1 MNVLVFL
8 GSRRASSPPN
18 PPRLGERVARHLV
31 GEASTS
37 FDVQLIDPLALPLE
51 PVFRPVFTRPAAEVP
66 PAMAELHARIRAADA
81 YVMVSPEYNHSP
93 SPALTDLLNAFPSS
107 AFAFKPSLIATYS
120 SGQWGGTRAA
130 VGLRTFLSELGC
142 LPVSAMLHYPHADRV
157 FDAEGRPAAGEDA
170 ARWSSYA
177 ARGLSQLAWWAQA
190 AAAQRKAVDP
200 FAASPPFRR
209 RPTERDAPAG

>member
-1 MNVLVFL
+1 MNLLVFL

-31 GEASTS
+31 AEASKA
-37 FDVQLIDPLALPLE
+37 FDVELVDPLTLPVE
-51 PVFRPVFTRPAAEVP
+51 PVFRPVFTRPAVEVP
-66 PAMAELHARIRAADA
+66 PALAALEARIRRADA

-120 SGQWGGTRAA
+120 SGQWGGARAA
-130 VGLRTFLSELGC
+130 MGLRPFLSELGC

-157 FDAEGRPAAGEDA
+157 FDTEGQPATGEDA

-177 ARGLSQLAWWAQA
+177 ARGMAQLAWWAEA
-190 AAAQRKAVDP
+190 SALQRGRVDP
-200 FAASPPFRR
+200 FAASPAFRR
-209 RPTERDAPAG
+209 RPTERDAPAS

>member
-1 MNVLVFL
+1 MNLLVFL

-31 GEASTS
+31 AEAAGL
-37 FDVQLIDPLALPLE
+37 FDVQLVDPLALPLE

-66 PAMAELHARIRAADA
+66 PAMADLHALIRAADA

-107 AFAFKPSLIATYS
+107 AFAFKPSLIVTYS

-142 LPVSAMLHYPHADRV
+142 LPVSAMLHYPHADRA
-157 FDAEGRPAAGEDA
+157 FEADGRPAAGEDA
-170 ARWSSYA
+170 ARWASYA
-177 ARGLSQLAWWAQA
+177 TRGLSQLAWWAEA
-190 AAAQRKAVDP
+190 AAEQRGRLDP
-200 FAASPPFRR
+200 FATSPAFRR
-209 RPTERDAPAG
+209 RPTERDAPSP

>member
-18 PPRLGERVARHLV
+18 PRRLGERVARHLV
-31 GEASTS
+31 AEAAGL
-37 FDVQLIDPLALPLE
+37 FDVTLVDPLALPLE
-51 PVFRPVFTRPAAEVP
+51 PVFRPVFTRPATEVP
-66 PAMAELHARIRAADA
+66 PAMAELQGRIRAADA

-107 AFAFKPSLIATYS
+107 AFAFKPSLIVTYS

-170 ARWSSYA
+170 ARWASYA
-177 ARGLSQLAWWAQA
+177 ARGLSQLAWWAEA
-190 AAAQRKAVDP
+190 AAEQRERVDP
-200 FAASPPFRR
+200 FAQSPAFRR
-209 RPTERDAPAG
+209 RPTERDAPST

>member
-31 GEASTS
+31 EAAAGL
-37 FDVQLIDPLALPLE
+37 FDVQLVDPLGLPLE
-51 PVFRPVFTRPAAEVP
+51 PVFRPVFTRTAAEVP
-66 PAMAELHARIRAADA
+66 PAMAELQARIRAADA

-107 AFAFKPSLIATYS
+107 AFAFKPSLIVTYS

-157 FDAEGRPAAGEDA
+157 FDADGRPAAGEDA
-170 ARWSSYA
+170 ARWASYA
-177 ARGLSQLAWWAQA
+177 ARGLSQLAWWAEA
-190 AAAQRKAVDP
+190 AAEQRGRVDP
-200 FAASPPFRR
+200 FAKSPAFRR
-209 RPTERDAPAG
+209 RPTERDAPST

>member
-31 GEASTS
+31 AEAAGL
-37 FDVQLIDPLALPLE
+37 FDVTLVDPLALPLE
-51 PVFRPVFTRPAAEVP
+51 PVFRPVFTRPATEVP
-66 PAMAELHARIRAADA
+66 PAMAELQGRIRAADA

-107 AFAFKPSLIATYS
+107 AFAFKPSLIVTYS

-170 ARWSSYA
+170 ARWASYA
-177 ARGLSQLAWWAQA
+177 ARGLSQLAWWAEA
-190 AAAQRKAVDP
+190 AAEQRERVDP
-200 FAASPPFRR
+200 FAKSPAFRR
-209 RPTERDAPAG
+209 RPTERDAPST

>member
-1 MNVLVFL
+1 MKVLVFL

-31 GEASTS
+31 GEASKT
-37 FDVQLIDPLALPLE
+37 FDVVLVDPLTLPLE
-51 PVFRPVFTRPAAEVP
+51 PVFRPVFARPAAEVP
-66 PAMAELHARIRAADA
+66 TSMATLHAQIRTANA

-107 AFAFKPSLIATYS
+107 AFAFKPSLIVTYS

-157 FDAEGRPAAGEDA
+157 FDAEGRPSPGEDA
-170 ARWSSYA
+170 DRWAGYA

-190 AAAQRKAVDP
+190 AASQRERLDP
-200 FAASPPFRR
+200 FAASPAFRR
-209 RPTERDAPAG
+209 RPTERDAPTG